1 MKKLRVV
8 ICFLILGLCF
18 SCSKTDNLEEN
29 GINTAANNKNIGS
42 SARDFLQDVKY
53 KSLVIEVSYAVN
65 LLPNMQS
72 LQNMKMFLEQRLN
85 KPDGI
90 TLVLHEIP
98 TQTGSPFTNAEIRSI
113 EDNFR
118 TKYNNGS
125 VLALHLMFLNGNSQ
139 NDTPSSFTLGVA
151 YRNTS
156 CVIFENSV
164 QILSMQP
171 SQPSRIDLETTVM
184 EHEICHLLG
193 LVDIGA
199 PMINN
204 HLDMQ
209 NDKHCNVSSCLMYF
223 QVESNSITNMMN
235 GNVPHLDANC
245 LADLQGIGGK

>member
-1 MKKLRVV
+1 MKKVQISLCLLVLR
-8 ICFLILGLCF
+8 LSL
-18 SCSKTDNLEEN
+18 SCSQSENLVED
-29 GINTAANNKNIGS
+29 GINTSGNNKNTGS

-65 LLPNMQS
+65 LLPTMQS
-72 LQNMKMFLEQRLN
+72 LQNMKTFLEQRLN
-85 KPDGI
+85 KPGGV
-90 TLVLHEIP
+90 TLVLNEIP
-98 TQTGSPFTNAEIRSI
+98 VQNGSPFTSAEIRSI

-125 VLALHLMFLNGNSQ
+125 VLALHLLFLNGNSQ
-139 NDTPSSFTLGVA
+139 NDTPSSFTLGGA

-171 SQPSRIDLETTVM
+171 SQPSRVDLETTVM

-193 LVDIGA
+193 LVNIGA
-199 PMINN
+199 PMVTN
-204 HLDMQ
+204 HLDPQ
-209 NDKHCNVSSCLMYF
+209 NDNHCNVPTCLMYF
-223 QVESNSITNMMN
+223 QVESNSIMDMMN
-235 GNVPHLDANC
+235 GNVPQLDANC

>member
-1 MKKLRVV
+1 MRKLRIA
-8 ICFLILGLCF
+8 ICLLVLGVTF
-18 SCSKTDNLEEN
+18 SCSKTDVVEEN
-29 GINTAANNKNIGS
+29 GINTAPNKKNTGT

-53 KSLVIEVSYAVN
+53 KSLVIEVSYVTN
-65 LLPNMQS
+65 LMPNMQS
-72 LQNMKMFLEQRLN
+72 LQNMKTFLEQRLN

-90 TLVLHEIP
+90 TLILNEIP
-98 TQTGSPFTNAEIRSI
+98 AQTGTPFTTEEVRAI
-113 EDNFR
+113 EDNVR

-125 VLALHLMFLNGNSQ
+125 ALALHLLFLNGNSQ
-139 NDTPSSFTLGVA
+139 NDTPNSFTLGVA

-164 QILSMQP
+164 QILSMQT

-199 PMINN
+199 PMVNN
-204 HLDMQ
+204 HLDPQ
-209 NDKHCNVSSCLMYF
+209 NDKHCNVPSCLMYF
-223 QVESNSITNMMN
+223 QVESNSIMNMMN
-235 GNVPHLDANC
+235 GNVPQLDANC

>member
-1 MKKLRVV
+1 MKKFRII
-8 ICFLILGLCF
+8 ICLIALGLSF
-18 SCSKTDNLEEN
+18 SCSKTENLEED
-29 GINTAANNKNIGS
+29 GINTAGNNKNTGS

-65 LLPNMQS
+65 LLPTMQS
-72 LQNMKMFLEQRLN
+72 LENMKAFLEQRLN
-85 KPDGI
+85 KPGGI
-90 TLVLHEIP
+90 TLVLNEIP
-98 TQTGSPFTNAEIRSI
+98 LQSGSPFTSQEIRSI

-125 VLALHLMFLNGNSQ
+125 VLALHLLFLNGNSQ

-164 QILSMQP
+164 QVLSMQP

-193 LVDIGA
+193 LVNIGA
-199 PMINN
+199 PMITN
-204 HLDMQ
+204 HLDSQ
-209 NDKHCNVSSCLMYF
+209 NDKHCNVPSCLMYF
-223 QVESNSITNMMN
+223 QVESNSIMNMMN
-235 GNVPHLDANC
+235 GNVPQLDANC